1 MPFLTEDPRDLSHSS
16 LLEEGNSVFFKSAT
30 RFESTNTQPT
40 PNQSTSVGSNL
51 PTGNA
56 KQYETAFTDAT
67 GNPNYT
73 PGVPVFVQGAYTL
86 KNGGKTI
93 SVFEDLRAHWEG
105 SSWYTGYRYAS
116 NQRARTIKRST
127 VKGDNINPNL
137 PENTP
142 DNIKSMISG
151 KGGSI
156 SYLKNGDPSR
166 VVYDVVFY
174 LDGEYRCPLPSP
186 IDGEIRYVGEGSMS
200 STEIKGPEGRVRM
213 LHMDNFLVKKGEK
226 VVEGQIIG
234 RQSDKM
240 NSRGIAPN
248 VHLHI
253 ECPEKVLRKYIKKM
267 LNGSYVPGAKTPKT
281 KEEKSQEVVDNVV
294 QGVKDFFGSWGS

>member
-1 MPFLTEDPRDLSHSS
+1 MSFLSKDPRD
-16 LLEEGNSVFFKSAT
+16 GNMSNINDMDKGKSAT
-30 RFESTNTQPT
+30 KYESVFVP
-40 PNQSTSVGSNL
+40 PSSGGGTSL

-73 PGVPVFVQGAYTL
+73 PGTPVFVQGAYTL
-86 KNGGKTI
+86 KNGGGKTI
-93 SVFEDLRAHWEG
+93 SAFEDLRAHWEG

-116 NQRARTIKRST
+116 NQRSRKIKRSST
-127 VKGDNINPNL
+127 NGDNINSNL

-142 DNIKSMISG
+142 DNIKLMTSG

-156 SYLKNGDPSR
+156 SYLKSGDPSR

-174 LDGEYRCPLPSP
+174 LDGNYRCPLPSP
-186 IDGEIRYVGEGSMS
+186 INGEIKKVGYGSMS
-200 STEIKGPEGRVRM
+200 TTEIRGPEGRVRM
-213 LHMDNFLVKKGEK
+213 LHMDNFLVQKGDK

-267 LNGSYVPGAKTPKT
+267 LDGSYTVARTP
-281 KEEKSQEVVDNVV
+281 
-294 QGVKDFFGSWGS
+294 